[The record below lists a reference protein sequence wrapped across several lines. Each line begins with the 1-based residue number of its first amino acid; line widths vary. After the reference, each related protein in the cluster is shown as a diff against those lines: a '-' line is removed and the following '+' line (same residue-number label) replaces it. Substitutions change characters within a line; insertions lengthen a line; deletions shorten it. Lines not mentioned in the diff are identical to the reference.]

1 MALRL
6 GQVLA
11 LLGLWWR
18 LVLLLL
24 RDLLERLSWRRLN
37 VEVVDVIVV
46 DNVRDILSWD
56 LLLLLLLLQ
65 LRLGL
70 HVLHIRF
77 RCHLL
82 GSKL

>member
-11 LLGLWWR
+11 LLRLRRR

-24 RDLLERLSWRRLN
+24 RDLLERLSWRGLN

-46 DNVRDILSWD
+46 DNVRDVLGWD
-56 LLLLLLLLQ
+56 LLLLLLLH
-65 LRLGL
+65 LRLRF
-70 HVLHIRF
+70 HVLHIRL

-82 GSKL
+82 GRKL

>member
-1 MALRL
+1 MALRF

-11 LLGLWWR
+11 LLGLRWC

-24 RDLLERLSWRRLN
+24 RDLLEGLSWRGLN

-46 DNVRDILSWD
+46 DNVRNILSWD
-56 LLLLLLLLQ
+56 LLLLLLLH
-65 LRLGL
+65 LRPRF
-70 HVLHIRF
+70 HVLHIRL

-82 GSKL
+82 GRKL

>member
-18 LVLLLL
+18 LILLLL
-24 RDLLERLSWRRLN
+24 RNLLERLGWRGLN

-56 LLLLLLLLQ
+56 LLLLLLLH
-65 LRLGL
+65 LRLRL

-77 RCHLL
+77 RCHML
-82 GSKL
+82 GRKL

>member
-1 MALRL
+1 MSFRHRCLCTLHAWMALRL

-11 LLGLWWR
+11 LLGLRWR

-24 RDLLERLSWRRLN
+24 RDLLEGLSWRGLN

-56 LLLLLLLLQ
+56 LLL
-65 LRLGL
+65 
-70 HVLHIRF
+70 
-77 RCHLL
+77 
-82 GSKL
+82 

>member
-18 LVLLLL
+18 LILLLL
-24 RDLLERLSWRRLN
+24 RNLLERLGWRGLN

-56 LLLLLLLLQ
+56 LLLLLLLH
-65 LRLGL
+65 LRLRL
-70 HVLHIRF
+70 HVLHIGF

-82 GSKL
+82 GRKL